1 MIRVL
6 KSFAAKLWLALI
18 LLIILGGAFIGATR
32 LLLPI
37 ATEYR
42 QEVQELVSGELGQAV
57 EIGQLKTRWR
67 GYGPELILGD
77 VLLLDP
83 ESGLPS
89 LRISE
94 VRIGIGILDSLRN
107 RTITPRQI
115 TFYRTRMLIKRRS
128 DGSVVLAGLED
139 MEHSSG
145 DSSATFLLPF
155 RISLKQSEIFWE
167 NQSIGAAPV
176 RFTDV
181 DFTITNGE
189 NRHQIKASMHLPGT
203 AGGSM
208 QLIADIRGEIQTS
221 GAWSGEVYLKGN
233 QLAMSTILKDRL
245 PEGYTFQT
253 GQAGME
259 LWSSWDKGRISS
271 MQGAIDFQNLNL
283 ASDRQ
288 IDNTGIKPIELERV
302 GGRFNWQRTD
312 TGWLLDVADIDF
324 IRNGLAWPR
333 SSFSLASSYDQRG
346 HMELVSAL
354 EFVRIKDIMAI
365 IQMFP
370 LPSKELDRALN
381 TIQPEA
387 DLHSLQL
394 RFQETAEGP
403 RWSGRGR
410 LENISITP
418 WQTIP
423 GINGLDARFWLDQD
437 QGTIALNGRSL
448 TADLPQLFREKIKLD
463 ELHGRIQLKRNPG
476 QGWTLKTERLIAN
489 NQDIKTA
496 TRLRLKLPQDPTQP
510 QLLDLQTDFR
520 NGDVSATPRY
530 LPTTIMPDDVVAWL
544 DKSLISGRVLDGSAI
559 YRGSLDK
566 FPFPNNTG
574 QFEVLFRVDD
584 MVLNYDPEWPQIREL
599 AAELRFHNNSLDI
612 WASQGAMLDSR
623 LHNLHGR
630 IDDLENA
637 SPLKITGSASGPLG
651 DELKLLTQTPLSD
664 DFGTFAKSISAKGK
678 AELALKLSLPLDK
691 GKFYIKGKL
700 GLKDSTLTVKKS
712 KIALNK
718 IRGSLEFSENGLSA
732 KGIKSTLLG
741 EKIKLDITPIKKSSS
756 TIVQAYGAISG
767 ARLDQRFPNLGLEQ
781 LDGRSNWSVKFE
793 IPSLRKN
800 RGKMY
805 TKITASSDLIGTA
818 IKQPAPIGKGKQQ
831 KRHLSLSTTI
841 SNNPLKHLR
850 IDYGRVFSGDLF
862 ISNDKKGAVTLE
874 RGSVILGGGKAK
886 APKTRQL
893 LLGGGLKQLDLS
905 PWLNNTQT
913 KNQLALPKIK
923 GENLHFGS
931 LKFGDT
937 ILNNAKIN
945 FTENN
950 RAISGKISSSLMDGS
965 IRIPL
970 PFKSKPIVVDLDR
983 LSMKLNPDQLSTPP
997 QKGTNKADNTD
1008 PRTLP
1013 GIILSSKKLVIN
1025 GKNLGPLKI
1034 ATKRIPDGMMLQ
1046 QMKIS
1051 SKRLNMTAR
1060 GRWTRKTNKT
1070 QSNIRVKVKTDSM
1083 GKLLTMLGFAPNL
1096 KQAPAEIEADLT
1108 WSGNP
1113 RQFSNTDVS
1122 GRMEMHIGKGRFL
1135 DVDPGLGRVF
1145 GLLNIS
1151 ALQRRLTMDFSDT
1164 FKKGFSF
1171 DKAEGSFELDRGDAY
1186 TNDLRLESPSA
1197 LIEITGR
1204 TGLVSQDFDQLV
1216 TVTPSISTTIPIA
1229 GALAGGPAV
1238 GAALLLAQ
1246 KLIGKQV
1253 DKVSTTRYTITGPWD
1268 KPNIVKQKPH
1278 TRRGR

>member
-6 KSFAAKLWLALI
+6 KSFAVKLWLALI
-18 LLIILGGAFIGATR
+18 LLIILGGVFIGATR

-42 QEVQELVSGELGQAV
+42 QEVQELVSGELGQQV
-57 EIGQLKTRWR
+57 KIGQLKTSWR

-77 VLLLDP
+77 VLLIDP

-107 RTITPRQI
+107 RAITPRQI

-189 NRHQIKASMHLPGT
+189 NRHQVKASMRLPGKT
-203 AGGSM
+203 GGSM
-208 QLIADIRGEIQTS
+208 RLIADIRGEIQTS

-271 MQGAIDFQNLNL
+271 LQGAIDFQNLNL
-283 ASDRQ
+283 TSNRQ
-288 IDNTGIKPIELERV
+288 TDNTSIKPIELERV
-302 GGRFNWQRTD
+302 GSRFNWQRTAA
-312 TGWLLDVADIDF
+312 GWLLDVADIDF
-324 IRNGLAWPR
+324 IRNGQPWPK

-354 EFVRIKDIMAI
+354 EFVRIKDILAI

-381 TIQPEA
+381 TIRPEA

-403 RWSGRGR
+403 RWSGRGQ
-410 LENISITP
+410 LKDISTTP
-418 WQTIP
+418 WQSIP

-437 QGTIALNGRSL
+437 QGTIALEGKGLN
-448 TADLPQLFREKIKLD
+448 ADLPQLFREKIRVD

-476 QGWTLKTERLIAN
+476 LGWALETKQLVAN
-489 NQDIKTA
+489 NQDIKTT
-496 TRLRLKLPQDPTQP
+496 TRMRLKLPRDPTQP

-574 QFEVLFRVDD
+574 HFEVLFRVDD

-612 WASQGAMLDSR
+612 WASQGAMLGSR

-637 SPLKITGSASGPLG
+637 SPLKITGSASGPFG

-664 DFGTFAKSISAKGK
+664 VFGTFAKSIVAKGK
-678 AELALKLSLPLDK
+678 AELALKLTLPLDK
-691 GKFYIKGKL
+691 GKFRIKGKL
-700 GLKDSTLTVKKS
+700 GLKDSTLTIKKS
-712 KIALNK
+712 KMALSK

-756 TIVQAYGAISG
+756 TMVQAYGALSG
-767 ARLDQRFPNLGLEQ
+767 AKLNQHFPNLGLER
-781 LDGRSNWSVKFE
+781 LDGRSNWAVKFE

-805 TKITASSDLIGTA
+805 TKITASTDLVGTA
-818 IKQPAPIGKGKQQ
+818 VRQPAPIGKGKQQ

-850 IDYGRVFSGDLF
+850 IDYGRVFSSDLF
-862 ISNDKKGAVTLE
+862 ISSDKKGAVTLE

-905 PWLNNTQT
+905 PWLNNAQS
-913 KNQLALPKIK
+913 QLSLPKIK

-950 RAISGKISSSLMDGS
+950 RAIHGKISSSLMDGS

-983 LSMKLNPDQLSTPP
+983 LSIKLNQDQLSTPP

-1008 PRTLP
+1008 PRTFP

-1034 ATKRIPDGMMLQ
+1034 ASKRIPEGLMLQ
-1046 QMKIS
+1046 QIKIS

-1060 GRWTRKTNKT
+1060 GSVTRKTNRT
-1070 QSNIRVKVKTDSM
+1070 QSNIRVKGKTDSL
-1083 GKLLTMLGFAPNL
+1083 GELLTMLGFAPNL

-1108 WSGNP
+1108 W
-1113 RQFSNTDVS
+1113 
-1122 GRMEMHIGKGRFL
+1122 
-1135 DVDPGLGRVF
+1135 
-1145 GLLNIS
+1145 
-1151 ALQRRLTMDFSDT
+1151 
-1164 FKKGFSF
+1164 
-1171 DKAEGSFELDRGDAY
+1171 
-1186 TNDLRLESPSA
+1186 
-1197 LIEITGR
+1197 
-1204 TGLVSQDFDQLV
+1204 
-1216 TVTPSISTTIPIA
+1216 
-1229 GALAGGPAV
+1229 
-1238 GAALLLAQ
+1238 
-1246 KLIGKQV
+1246 
-1253 DKVSTTRYTITGPWD
+1253 
-1268 KPNIVKQKPH
+1268 
-1278 TRRGR
+1278 

>member
-1 MIRVL
+1 MIHVL
-6 KSFAAKLWLALI
+6 KSFASKLWLALL
-18 LLIILGGAFIGATR
+18 LLIILGGIFIGATR

-42 QEVQELVSGELGQAV
+42 QEVQELVSAELGQKV
-57 EIGQLKTRWR
+57 EIGQLKTSWR
-67 GYGPELILGD
+67 GYGPELILGN

-94 VRIGIGILDSLRN
+94 ARIGIGILDSLRN
-107 RTITPRQI
+107 RAITPRQI
-115 TFYRTRMLIKRRS
+115 TFYRTRMLIKYRS
-128 DGSVVLAGLED
+128 DGSVMLAGLED

-145 DSSATFLLPF
+145 DSSAAFLLPF
-155 RISLKQSEIFWE
+155 RINLKQSEIFWE
-167 NQSIGAAPV
+167 NQSIKAAPV
-176 RFTDV
+176 HFTDV
-181 DFTITNGE
+181 DFSITNDE
-189 NRHQIKASMHLPGT
+189 NRHQVKASMRLPGK
-203 AGGSM
+203 AQGRV
-208 QLIADIRGEIQTS
+208 QLIADIQGEIQTP
-221 GAWSGEVYLKGN
+221 GAWFGEVYLRGS
-233 QLAMSTILKDRL
+233 QLAIPTILNNHL

-259 LWSSWDKGRISS
+259 LWSNWDKGRISS
-271 MQGAIDFQNLNL
+271 MQGAIDFQNLKL

-288 IDNTGIKPIELERV
+288 IDNTGIKPIELERI

-312 TGWLLDVADIDF
+312 AGWLLDVADIDF
-324 IRNGLAWPR
+324 IRNGQAWPK
-333 SSFSLASSYDQRG
+333 SNLSLASSYDQQG

-354 EFVRIKDIMAI
+354 EFVRIKDILAAI
-365 IQMFP
+365 PMFP
-370 LPSKELDRALN
+370 LPSKELDRTLN
-381 TIQPEA
+381 SIQPEA

-394 RFQETAEGP
+394 RFQETPEGP

-410 LENISITP
+410 LEDISITP
-418 WQTIP
+418 WQSIP

-437 QGTIALNGRSL
+437 QGTIALEGKSL
-448 TADLPQLFREKIKLD
+448 TSSLPQLFREKIKLD

-476 QGWTLKTERLIAN
+476 QGWTLETERLIAN
-489 NQDIKTA
+489 NQDIKTT
-496 TRLRLKLPQDPTQP
+496 TRMRLMLPQDPTQP

-544 DKSLISGRVLDGSAI
+544 DKSLINGRVPDGSAI
-559 YRGSLDK
+559 YRGALDR

-574 QFEVLFRVDD
+574 HFEVLFRVDD
-584 MVLNYDPEWPQIREL
+584 MVLNYDPEWPQISQL

-637 SPLKITGSASGPLG
+637 SPLKITGSASGPLD

-664 DFGTFAKSISAKGK
+664 DFGTFAKPIGAKGK
-678 AELALKLSLPLDK
+678 AELALNLSLPLDE
-691 GKFYIKGKL
+691 GDFRIKGKL
-700 GLKDSTLTVKKS
+700 SLQDSTLTVKKS
-712 KIALNK
+712 KVALNK
-718 IRGSLEFSENGLSA
+718 IHGTLEFSETGVTA
-732 KGIKSTLLG
+732 KDIKCTLLG
-741 EKIKLDITPIKKSSS
+741 EKIKLNITPIKKSSS
-756 TIVQAYGAISG
+756 TMVKAYGAISG
-767 ARLDQRFPNLGLEQ
+767 SRLNQHFPNLGLEQ

-793 IPSLRKN
+793 IPSLQKN
-800 RGKMY
+800 RDKMY
-805 TKITASSDLIGTA
+805 TKITASSDLVGTA

-841 SNNPLKHLR
+841 SNNPLKHLQ

-862 ISNDKKGAVTLE
+862 ISSNKQGAITLE
-874 RGSVILGGGKAK
+874 RGSVILGGGKAR

-893 LLGGGLKQLDLS
+893 LLGGGLKRLDIS
-905 PWLNNTQT
+905 PWLNNTRT
-913 KNQLALPKIK
+913 KSQLSLPKIK
-923 GENLHFGS
+923 GENLHFGT

-937 ILNNAKIN
+937 ILNNTKIN
-945 FTENN
+945 FAENK
-950 RAISGKISSSLMDGS
+950 RAISGKINSSLMTGN

-970 PFKSKPIVVDLDR
+970 PYKSKPIDLN
-983 LSMKLNPDQLSTPP
+983 LDQLSIKLNQDKQSTSLHT
-997 QKGTNKADNTD
+997 GTNKADSTD
-1008 PRTLP
+1008 PRALP

-1034 ATKRIPDGMMLQ
+1034 AAKRTPGGLILE

-1051 SKRLNMTAR
+1051 SKRLNITAH
-1060 GRWTRKTNKT
+1060 GNWTRKANKT
-1070 QSNIRVKVKTDSM
+1070 QSHIRVKGKTDSL
-1083 GKLLTMLGFAPNL
+1083 GKLLTVLGFAPNL
-1096 KQAPAEIEADLT
+1096 KQAPAKIEANLR
-1108 WSGNP
+1108 WSGSP
-1113 RQFSNTDVS
+1113 HQFSKTDVS
-1122 GRMEMHIGKGRFL
+1122 GHMKMRIGKGRFL

-1171 DKAEGSFELDRGDAY
+1171 DKAEGVFELDSGDAY
-1186 TNDLRLESPSA
+1186 TNDLMLESPSA

-1216 TVTPSISTTIPIA
+1216 MVTPSISSTIPIA

-1268 KPNIVKQKPH
+1268 KPNIIKQKAH
-1278 TRRGR
+1278 ARRNR